1 MKCDRSMLLLYAVT
15 DRAWTG
21 KKTLLQQV
29 EEALAGGATCIQLR
43 EKELPEEEFRQEALA
58 VKELCRRYHVPFL
71 INDNVELAVSCG
83 ADGVHVGQH
92 DMSAADVR
100 RRIGPGKI
108 LGVSAQTVEQARQA
122 EEDGADYL
130 GVGAVFST
138 STKSDADAVSH
149 ETLQKICAA
158 VSIPVCAIGGI
169 HKENL
174 HLLKG
179 TGIAGVALVSAI
191 FASPDIRKSCE
202 DLKKLALQINAQDT
216 LEALLHTNIRGAI
229 FDADG
234 TLLDSMGIWD
244 TLGEDY
250 LRTKGK
256 IPRENLRETFR
267 DMSLLQAACYY
278 RENYALTESP
288 EKIVEELNAMIAS
301 FYEKEAPLKE
311 GAAAFLEELCQRNIK
326 MCIATATDHSLIRA
340 ALKRCGVLHYFTF
353 ILTCGQAGAGKDTP
367 TIYEEALALLGTGKK
382 ETFVFED
389 ALYALKTAKTAGFP
403 TVGVKDPSSAGQEG
417 EIIKQADYYLY
428 TFTK

>member
-1 MKCDRSMLLLYAVT
+1 M
-15 DRAWTG
+15 
-21 KKTLLQQV
+21 
-29 EEALAGGATCIQLR
+29 
-43 EKELPEEEFRQEALA
+43 
-58 VKELCRRYHVPFL
+58 
-71 INDNVELAVSCG
+71 
-83 ADGVHVGQH
+83 GQH

-403 TVGVKDPSSAGQEG
+403 TVGVKDPSSAVQER

>member
-1 MKCDRSMLLLYAVT
+1 M
-15 DRAWTG
+15 
-21 KKTLLQQV
+21 
-29 EEALAGGATCIQLR
+29 
-43 EKELPEEEFRQEALA
+43 
-58 VKELCRRYHVPFL
+58 
-71 INDNVELAVSCG
+71 
-83 ADGVHVGQH
+83 
-92 DMSAADVR
+92 
-100 RRIGPGKI
+100 
-108 LGVSAQTVEQARQA
+108 
-122 EEDGADYL
+122 
-130 GVGAVFST
+130 
-138 STKSDADAVSH
+138 
-149 ETLQKICAA
+149 
-158 VSIPVCAIGGI
+158 
-169 HKENL
+169 
-174 HLLKG
+174 
-179 TGIAGVALVSAI
+179 ALVSAI

-367 TIYEEALALLGTGKK
+367 AIYEEALALLGTGKE

-403 TVGVKDPSSAGQEG
+403 TVGVKDPSSAVQEG

>member
-288 EKIVEELNAMIAS
+288 EKIVEEL
-301 FYEKEAPLKE
+301 
-311 GAAAFLEELCQRNIK
+311 CQRNIK

-340 ALKRCGVLHYFTF
+340 ALQRCGVLHYFTF

-367 TIYEEALALLGTGKK
+367 AIYEEALALLGTGKE

-403 TVGVKDPSSAGQEG
+403 TVGVKDPSSAVQER